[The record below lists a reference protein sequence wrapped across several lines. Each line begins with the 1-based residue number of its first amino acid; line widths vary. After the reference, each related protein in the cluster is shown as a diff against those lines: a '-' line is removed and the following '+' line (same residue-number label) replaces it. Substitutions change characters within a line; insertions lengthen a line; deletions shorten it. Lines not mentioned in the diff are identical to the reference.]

1 MVNGGKKIDFFF
13 KQKNEKILYCDSH
26 RKKQETNF
34 VCSPYIY
41 KKKYS
46 FPCKPIQC
54 FLSYYLI
61 GFF

>member
-41 KKKYS
+41 KKKNIPFRANQFSVS
-46 FPCKPIQC
+46 FPTT
-54 FLSYYLI
+54 
-61 GFF
+61 